1 MPDAG
6 SLREPLEYETMPVV
20 RIIMSTFNG
29 AKFLPE
35 LLTSVSQQI
44 GVAVRW
50 WIRDDGSTNSTR
62 ETLTDA
68 SSQIEPISLVPVPP
82 KLPKQGPCISLKDG
96 LVAIKSE
103 SQEDGDGSC

>member
-1 MPDAG
+1 
-6 SLREPLEYETMPVV
+6 MPVV

-50 WIRDDGSTNSTR
+50 WIRDDGSSGSTR
-62 ETLTDA
+62 EILTDA
-68 SSQIEPISLVPVPP
+68 SSQIEPISLVPVPI
-82 KLPKQGPCISLKDG
+82 LPDWEPCISLKDG
-96 LVAIKSE
+96 RVAIEAE
-103 SQEDGDGSC
+103 SQEDDDGNR